1 MKDALLTFSDKQEV
15 TLAGSGAVASEKV
28 LKAADIAQL
37 GRGHKKSVEIWTD
50 GNFTDEDYL
59 LDIVLLVGAA
69 SPGDVSLMEVA
80 HAIDGDGA
88 KAPGLIMSD
97 GVGGMIAK
105 VTLPELNMEDF
116 VSLSYVSSAAITAGG
131 HLTAFINPEMMG

>member
-1 MKDALLTFSDKQEV
+1 MIDALHYFSKDQEV
-15 TLAGSGAVASEKV
+15 TLGGSGAVASEKAI
-28 LKAADIAQL
+28 KAADIAQM
-37 GRGHKKSVEIWTD
+37 GRGHQKYVEVWTD
-50 GNFTDEDYL
+50 GNFTDEAYL

-80 HAIDGDGA
+80 HAINGAGA

-105 VTLPELNMEDF
+105 VPLPSLNMEDF
-116 VSLSYVSSAAITAGG
+116 VSLSYVASAAITAGG